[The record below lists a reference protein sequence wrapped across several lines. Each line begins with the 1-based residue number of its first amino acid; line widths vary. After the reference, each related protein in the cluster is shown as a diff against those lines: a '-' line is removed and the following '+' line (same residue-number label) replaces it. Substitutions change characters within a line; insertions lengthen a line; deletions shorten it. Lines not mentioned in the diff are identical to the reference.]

1 MNSLFQA
8 VSIYLMAWAYDGS
21 ICVGGNSTGV
31 ALLAGP
37 ALPVTFKDHPSPMP
51 MSAAVVNDASIEPG
65 HRHAPVTVH
74 RIVPTPYAAASGVL
88 HHRSVSPSFVAPG
101 SSNVG
106 RHLDDDDSLVLSSAS
121 PVFPPFDHDELIAPL
136 ALPGGATASPPNVH
150 LHVHLHSHHGY
161 GHPSLGSGANAAM
174 PLPGVVSSAAL
185 NSNTS
190 SLNARTTTAATTSHH
205 PNVRAAMA
213 SFVAMT
219 AHPGT
224 HTPTAH
230 NDHPLSSST
239 STESNTPG
247 STSGLGSWRR
257 FLLRGW
263 VAVTSRLSLSSN
275 KITDEPV

>member
-8 VSIYLMAWAYDGS
+8 VSIYLMAWVYDGS
-21 ICVGGNSTGV
+21 ICAGGNSNGA

-37 ALPVTFKDHPSPMP
+37 VLPVTFKDHPSPMP
-51 MSAAVVNDASIEPG
+51 QAVVHDASIEPG

-74 RIVPTPYAAASGVL
+74 RIVPTPYASASGVL
-88 HHRSVSPSFVAPG
+88 HHRSVSPSVVSPG
-101 SSNVG
+101 SSNIG
-106 RHLDDDDSLVLSSAS
+106 RHLDDDDSLVLSSSS
-121 PVFPPFDHDELIAPL
+121 PVFPSFEHDDLIAPL

-150 LHVHLHSHHGY
+150 LHVHLHAHHGY
-161 GHPSLGSGANAAM
+161 GHPPLGSAAAV
-174 PLPGVVSSAAL
+174 PLPLPVAL

-190 SLNARTTTAATTSHH
+190 SLNARTAATTSHH

-213 SFVAMT
+213 SFVAMA

-230 NDHPLSSST
+230 NDPPVPIPT
-239 STESNTPG
+239 STEGNTPG

-263 VAVTSRLSLSSN
+263 VAVASRLSLSSN